1 MGWLIPEITE
11 SVIAAGKATGAA
23 ILVPGNV
30 YPYETEPAPL
40 GPGTSYCPV
49 RRKGRIRALMEAT
62 YRLAAETG
70 GPRVILLRAGDFL
83 LPDAPQILMKRVIL
97 AKVTKGKVTAI
108 GPADALHAFAC
119 LPDMARAAAYRAA
132 DAGHGVSAF
141 HLHRCQ
147 RVFGTGAETA

>member
-30 YPYETEPAPL
+30 YPYGTEPAPW
-40 GPGTSYCPV
+40 GPGTPYRPV
-49 RRKGRIRALMEAT
+49 SRKGRIRATMEAT

-70 GPRVILLRAGDFL
+70 GPRVILLRGGDFL
-83 LPDAPQILMKRVIL
+83 LPDAPQMLMNRVIL

-108 GPADALHAFAC
+108 GPADALHAYAC
-119 LPDMARAAAYRAA
+119 LPDMARAAANRAA

-147 RVFGTGAETA
+147 RVLGTGV